1 MAIVGL
7 GLMGGS
13 LALALRSRT
22 PSIRIL
28 GIDVDPVVGTR
39 ALGDGLVDRF
49 ELPGDGM
56 DREVELV
63 VLAGPPRAAL
73 GFIAEEGATLSADTL
88 LTDLTGL
95 NAPILRTS
103 EHVGL
108 SDRTVSAHP
117 LCGSQESGLAAARGD
132 LYRDAP
138 IWLSATSAPP
148 EIRRRIQKFW
158 EGTGGDCEWIEA
170 QEHDR
175 RMAWVSHLPQLVA
188 NALAGALDSAGFR
201 PEDLGPGGRDMTRL
215 AASSPPLW
223 SELLDHSAPITGTG
237 LTSVSRALSVV
248 ADLLAR
254 RDLDRIEEFMELT
267 RRWSLGQDSLAERAE
282 EKEGS

>member
-1 MAIVGL
+1 
-7 GLMGGS
+7 MGGS
-13 LALALRSRT
+13 LALALRSRA
-22 PSIRIL
+22 PSMRIL

-39 ALGDGLVDRF
+39 ALGQGLVDRF
-49 ELPGDGM
+49 ELAGDGM
-56 DREVELV
+56 EPEVELV

-73 GFIAEEGATLSADTL
+73 RFIAEEGAALSPDTL

-95 NAPILRTS
+95 NAPLLRAS
-103 EHVGL
+103 ERVGV

-117 LCGSQESGLAAARGD
+117 LCGSQESGLAAARAD
-132 LYRDAP
+132 LYVGAP
-138 IWLSATSAPP
+138 IWLSATSASPGV
-148 EIRRRIQKFW
+148 RRRIQRFW
-158 EGTGGDCEWIEA
+158 VETGGDCDWIDA
-170 QEHDR
+170 KEHDR

-215 AASSPPLW
+215 AASAPQLW
-223 SELLDHSAPITGTG
+223 SELLDHSAPVTGTG

-254 RDLDRIEEFMELT
+254 RELDRIEEFMELT
-267 RRWSLGQDSLAERAE
+267 RRWARGEDSLAERAE
-282 EKEGS
+282 GEDGP